1 VIQRGESERQQQR
14 RKARQAESAAARR
27 PQPLIPAGLFL
38 ADTSAIARVRHEPV
52 RAELTRL
59 GKAGLLATC
68 VVVDL
73 EVLYSA
79 RNPEEYARTASLRA
93 AGFTDLP
100 PTPEIAQ
107 RAREIQARL
116 AMRSQHRAAGG
127 PDILTSAIA
136 EHYGAIV
143 VHYDADFEHIAA
155 VCNVQTKWVVPR
167 GAVP

>member
-1 VIQRGESERQQQR
+1 MIQRGEGERR
-14 RKARQAESAAARR
+14 RDRRRARKAGLAAETLS
-27 PQPLIPAGLFL
+27 IPAGLYL
-38 ADTSAIARVRHEPV
+38 ADTSAISRVNHEQV

-79 RNPEEYARTASLRA
+79 RNPDEYIRSAALRA
-93 AGFTDLP
+93 AGLTDLP
-100 PTPEIAQ
+100 PTPEIAR

-116 AMRSQHRAAGG
+116 ARTSQHRAAGCA
-127 PDILTSAIA
+127 DILTSAIA

-143 VHYDADFEHIAA
+143 LHYDADFEHISA
-155 VCNVQTKWVVPR
+155 VSGLQTRWVVPR
-167 GAVP
+167 GTVP

>member
-1 VIQRGESERQQQR
+1 MIQRGEGERRTR
-14 RKARQAESAAARR
+14 RRRARQAGLAAERAEA
-27 PQPLIPAGLFL
+27 LSIPPDLYL
-38 ADTSAIARVRHEPV
+38 ADTSAISRVNHEPV

-59 GKAGLLATC
+59 GKAALLATC

-100 PTPEIAQ
+100 PTPEIAR

-116 AMRSQHRAAGG
+116 ARHSQHRAAGCA
-127 PDILTSAIA
+127 DILTSAIA
-136 EHYGAIV
+136 EYYNAIV
-143 VHYDADFEHIAA
+143 LHYDADFEHISA
-155 VCNVQTKWVVPR
+155 VSGLQTRWVVPR
-167 GAVP
+167 GTVP